1 MFAHKGDKQ
10 MKSRLL
16 ITVEDSVKGLLNEI
30 DNSTREKTGG
40 TFMNYDGGN
49 WKW

>member
-1 MFAHKGDKQ
+1 
-10 MKSRLL
+10 MKSRPV
-16 ITVEDSVKGLLNEI
+16 ITVEECVKSLLNVI